1 MIFMVSPDEPNDK
14 KFLFVLFF
22 AGILMVGLIVLAVT
36 TYSGAPGPGKSDAPA
51 VGTQGIPLT
60 TQPREIITTGSTILA
75 VPSLASTDVPVT
87 TPVRT
92 VLPVQNPTSSP
103 VTSVQPAI
111 TGLPVMEVSGD
122 SSDTVVQRPFTLS
135 VSPASASGKP
145 GETIS
150 YTLRIDG
157 GEGQTEPIH
166 FTLAAS
172 ALFFSQTY
180 DIGDEQPPF
189 PKTSVYQFAIPGNI
203 PPGITINGVLTATGA
218 GQTREQPV
226 TLKVL

>member
-1 MIFMVSPDEPNDK
+1 MVPPVDPGNK
-14 KFLFVLFF
+14 QLLFVLLFV
-22 AGILMVGLIVLAVT
+22 GIIIIGLILYAGVT
-36 TYSGAPGPGKSDAPA
+36 SLSTPGPEKSNVP
-51 VGTQGIPLT
+51 
-60 TQPREIITTGSTILA
+60 TTGTPVNTVTIPPQDYSTTRSTNTA
-75 VPSLASTDVPVT
+75 VPTFTARQTPAA

-92 VLPVQNPTSSP
+92 TTSTQNPTPSPVISEQPTANVLPVMPGP
-103 VTSVQPAI
+103 VVP
-111 TGLPVMEVSGD
+111 
-122 SSDTVVQRPFTLS
+122 RPFSLS
-135 VSPASASGKP
+135 VSPESASGKP

-166 FTLAAS
+166 FTLKAS

-180 DIGDEQPPF
+180 EIGDEQPPF
-189 PKTSVYQFAIPGNI
+189 PKTSVYQFTIPGNI
-203 PPGITINGVLTATGA
+203 PSGITINGVITGTGA